1 METKIT
7 SVRNEKVRFISLL
20 QQKAAERKK
29 SGLFAAEGLRF
40 VMDTPTQFMQEL
52 FIREDL
58 DLQIRSDL
66 ENRFPGV
73 PVSLVTGPVMEK
85 MADTRSPQGVM
96 ALVKMPSHSEEEI
109 ISGSGKPLIMI
120 LEDIQDPGNLGTIFR
135 TAEAA
140 GVTGILLSGGCVDVF
155 NPKVIRSTMS
165 AVFRMPFALCS
176 DLPEAVSKLKDKGII
191 VCAAWLRGSVPYD
204 SLSYLSGT
212 AFMIGNEARGL
223 TEELA
228 ASADEKIRIPME
240 GEIESLN
247 AAISAGILMY
257 EAYRQ
262 RRSAGV

>member
-58 DLQIRSDL
+58 DPQVLRDL
-66 ENRFPGV
+66 EKRFPGV

-165 AVFRMPFALCS
+165 AVFRMPFALCG
-176 DLPEAVSKLKDKGII
+176 DLPEAVRRLKERGTT

-204 SLSYLSGT
+204 SLSYLPGT

-228 ASADEKIRIPME
+228 AAADEKIRIPME
-240 GEIESLN
+240 GDIESLN